1 MQLHSPHISRFWSFF
16 FWYFIYLH
24 FKRYPVSHF
33 PSAHSLFHP
42 PSSCFYESACPLTH
56 PLSPPHHPGIL
67 LLWGIE
73 PLQEEGPPIPLIPD
87 KAALC
92 YVCSWSHGT
101 LHVYSLV
108 GGLISGSFGG
118 GCLVGWYCCSSYTVA
133 DPFSSFSPSPNSSIV
148 VSRDQSD
155 GWLWISTSVLV
166 KLWQCLWEY
175 SYTRLLS
182 ASTSW
187 H

>member
-1 MQLHSPHISRFWSFF
+1 VLLDYLNLFF
-16 FWYFIYLH
+16 IGYFIYLH
-24 FKRYPVSHF
+24 FSCYPLLQFPLHKSHI
-33 PSAHSLFHP
+33 PSPSPGFCERPPPFIHP
-42 PSSCFYESACPLTH
+42 FL
-56 PLSPPHHPGIL
+56 PHHPGIL